1 MNNYKNY
8 FAFQKE
14 PFPQDVKVSE
24 LYHTSQFDGLT
35 ERFLYAVD
43 IGAVTVITGD
53 VGTGKSTSLRYAC
66 DKLHPSLYKI
76 IPLVATSGTVIEILR
91 TITIPLGLECK
102 SPSLTTLTKT
112 IRNVIQEI
120 ALRKQIPVLIID
132 EAHLMRLEVF
142 AQIHTFMQFD
152 FDSKSLMPMILS
164 GHSSLL
170 DKLMYHTSRPLAS
183 RVVGRTHLD
192 GLKLKEMEQYLKHHL
207 EISGI
212 KEQLFS
218 EQAILA
224 IHQSSGG
231 LLRRANL
238 LAKGSLMA
246 AAYENCSIVSPEH
259 ARIAAT
265 EII

>member
-1 MNNYKNY
+1 MASLGIALIHSTPYR
-8 FAFQKE
+8 
-14 PFPQDVKVSE
+14 PQGK
-24 LYHTSQFDGLT
+24 GKI
-35 ERFLYAVD
+35 ERL
-43 IGAVTVITGD
+43 I
-53 VGTGKSTSLRYAC
+53 
-66 DKLHPSLYKI
+66 
-76 IPLVATSGTVIEILR
+76 
-91 TITIPLGLECK
+91 
-102 SPSLTTLTKT
+102 KT
-112 IRNVIQEI
+112 IRMSFLPTVKAKVSLVELNELLWAWIEKEYHQNVHSVTREKPLERYLKHVNQV
-120 ALRKQIPVLIID
+120 PVLIID

-152 FDSKSLMPMILS
+152 FDSKSLMPIILS

-224 IHQSSGG
+224 IHQTSGG

-246 AAYENCSIVSPEH
+246 AAFENCSVVSPEH
-259 ARIAAT
+259 VRIAST